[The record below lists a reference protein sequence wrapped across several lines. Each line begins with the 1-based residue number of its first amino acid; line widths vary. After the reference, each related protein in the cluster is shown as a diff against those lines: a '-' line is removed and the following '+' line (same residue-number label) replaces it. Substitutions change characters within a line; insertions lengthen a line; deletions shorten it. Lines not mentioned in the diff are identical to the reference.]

1 MSATFTSK
9 QIDATKKKILSMAA
23 MAILEIKL
31 TTENNNKEKQV
42 FCETETWRCGAFI
55 FVILWGREILFK
67 REIKRKDFI

>member
-31 TTENNNKEKQV
+31 TAENNNKEKQV
-42 FCETETWRCGAFI
+42 E
-55 FVILWGREILFK
+55 LLYL
-67 REIKRKDFI
+67 